1 MNPLK
6 NPRITQNPT
15 ITAMPASKELIQS
28 IACLSDQHIR
38 AAGAFG
44 GTARRFYGGPATHPV
59 GHPGA
64 LIFNF
69 LVFPISVIILLQAGT
84 LAYGTYP
91 KSKSQTVS
99 GG

>member
-1 MNPLK
+1 L
-6 NPRITQNPT
+6 R
-15 ITAMPASKELIQS
+15 
-28 IACLSDQHIR
+28 ACLISTSR
-38 AAGAFG
+38 PAGAFG
-44 GTARRFYGGPATHPV
+44 GTARRFYGDPATHPV

-69 LVFPISVIILLQAGT
+69 LVFPISVIILLQVDT
-84 LAYGTYP
+84 LAYGFSS